1 MDYFYLPLEKWTNMF
16 VDGWFLPTFSNTFDA
31 LSKGLN
37 AFIGGVTDLLLFIPA
52 ELFTLVL
59 ALIAWKFAGKGMAL
73 FTVIGF
79 LFIGSVDIWDES
91 MQTLAIVIVATFVSL
106 VIGVPIGIL
115 SAMNNRIQNVVRPIL
130 DFMQTLP
137 SFVYLIPAVLLFGLG
152 GVPAVIATFIFAAP
166 PAVRMTNLGIRSVSK
181 EVVEA
186 SRAFG
191 STKSQLLFKVQL
203 PLAVPSIMAG
213 VNQTIMLSLSMAVI
227 ASMIGAPGLGA
238 SVLTAISRVNIG
250 LGLVSG
256 LGIVVLA
263 IVLDRITQGL
273 GQGRA

>member
-1 MDYFYLPLEKWTNMF
+1 MDYFYLPLEKWTNEF
-16 VDGWFLPTFSNTFDA
+16 VNGWFLPTFSNTFDA
-31 LSKGLN
+31 MSNGLN
-37 AFIGGVTDLLLFIPA
+37 AFINSVTDVLLFIPA
-52 ELFTLVL
+52 ELFTLIL
-59 ALIAWKFAGKGMAL
+59 AIIAWRFAGKGMAF

-79 LFIGSVDIWDES
+79 LFIGSVDIWEQS
-91 MQTLAIVIVATFVSL
+91 MQTLSIVIVATFVSL
-106 VIGVPIGIL
+106 VVGVPIGIF
-115 SAMNNRIQNVVRPIL
+115 SALNNHVQNTVRPVL

-273 GQGRA
+273 GQGKA